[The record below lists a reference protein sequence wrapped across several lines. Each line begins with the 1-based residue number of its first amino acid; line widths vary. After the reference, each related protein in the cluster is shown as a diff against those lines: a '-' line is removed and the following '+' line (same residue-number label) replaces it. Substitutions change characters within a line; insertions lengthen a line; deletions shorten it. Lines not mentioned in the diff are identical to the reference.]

1 MHVIFVASQHA
12 LLLLRLFMVIFAAK
26 IVNPPFSISDSMH
39 IEDTAAVQRLQDCV
53 HEALQDYERCRHSD
67 DPRRAGKLIMTLPL
81 LRQTSAKAVQY
92 FCSIKQDGRV
102 PMHKLFLELLEANT
116 QPSP

>member
-1 MHVIFVASQHA
+1 
-12 LLLLRLFMVIFAAK
+12 
-26 IVNPPFSISDSMH
+26 MH
-39 IEDTAAVQRLQDCV
+39 IEDIEAVQRLQDCV
-53 HEALQDYERCRHSD
+53 HEALQDYEQRRHGN

-102 PMHKLFLELLEANT
+102 HMHKLFLELLEANA
-116 QPSP
+116 QPSSLIGPQL

>member
-1 MHVIFVASQHA
+1 
-12 LLLLRLFMVIFAAK
+12 MVIFAAK
-26 IVNPPFSISDSMH
+26 IVNLPFSISDSMH
-39 IEDTAAVQRLQDCV
+39 IEDTEAVQRLQDCV